1 MQMLVMHKKPMQ
13 SEPLQKT
20 YQCKFGANA
29 ILYNAMLG
37 SANVANVIQSLQSW
51 NQPVSHSLM
60 LLQYSCLLCEF
71 SACQISSAL
80 QIIV

>member
-13 SEPLQKT
+13 SGPLQKNSK
-20 YQCKFGANA
+20 CKFGANA

-51 NQPVSHSLM
+51 NQPFRPVFNTKSEIGHKNCFFL
-60 LLQYSCLLCEF
+60 ERR
-71 SACQISSAL
+71 
-80 QIIV
+80 

>member
-13 SEPLQKT
+13 SETLQKT

-51 NQPVSHSLM
+51 NQP
-60 LLQYSCLLCEF
+60 
-71 SACQISSAL
+71 
-80 QIIV
+80 IIRLKNLIN

>member
-13 SEPLQKT
+13 SGPLQKNSK
-20 YQCKFGANA
+20 CKFGANA

-51 NQPVSHSLM
+51 NQPKIHLS
-60 LLQYSCLLCEF
+60 EF
-71 SACQISSAL
+71 SFFTKFTFLKSQF
-80 QIIV
+80 

>member
-37 SANVANVIQSLQSW
+37 SANVANVIPSLQSW
-51 NQPVSHSLM
+51 NQPKINRRITSRPKLG
-60 LLQYSCLLCEF
+60 
-71 SACQISSAL
+71 
-80 QIIV
+80 

>member
-51 NQPVSHSLM
+51 NQPN
-60 LLQYSCLLCEF
+60 YD
-71 SACQISSAL
+71 
-80 QIIV
+80 